1 MKKQR
6 MIVLILSLMFVACE
20 STERLDRG
28 LRVADQYDDK
38 AYVFRAAPKALTG
51 AVKLADLLVMA
62 EQHNASLLREAY
74 STRVAEAKKQEFL
87 ARIFSPQGSLST
99 GGFVRSNTPKLRASV
114 LGQRFKVPLGV
125 KDYVFAQGT
134 LRQPLLSVSDQFFRL
149 SAASLNVKAR
159 QLGFLRARQL
169 IRLKVIN
176 SFFAVLI
183 LKGELSS
190 VKALIKSLKEREK
203 ESEILLKNGRIIK
216 NEVLQVQVELRD
228 QEQSAIELR
237 NAIRLNKLDLCQL
250 AGAPVTEGFSF
261 SWSRTMPA
269 KATMPSSRAAFQ
281 KAMKNRPD
289 LLALELQQQSAK
301 RSATAEWFDYLP
313 RIDGIVSYEW
323 LDQDNLVEDDFFGLT
338 VLGSV
343 DFLDLSRHARNRQ
356 FTEQANSIKAQG
368 LELERQ
374 IRFEVEQA
382 CLAIDNEINRRR
394 QAQLASEAA
403 QENVKVER
411 LRFKNGKSTANDLL
425 DAETR
430 LVTQQINIIRARY
443 RYYSN
448 LALLEFVAGIR
459 NDVFTK

>member
-1 MKKQR
+1 M
-6 MIVLILSLMFVACE
+6 
-20 STERLDRG
+20 
-28 LRVADQYDDK
+28 
-38 AYVFRAAPKALTG
+38 
-51 AVKLADLLVMA
+51 
-62 EQHNASLLREAY
+62 
-74 STRVAEAKKQEFL
+74 
-87 ARIFSPQGSLST
+87 
-99 GGFVRSNTPKLRASV
+99 
-114 LGQRFKVPLGV
+114 
-125 KDYVFAQGT
+125 
-134 LRQPLLSVSDQFFRL
+134 
-149 SAASLNVKAR
+149 
-159 QLGFLRARQL
+159 
-169 IRLKVIN
+169 
-176 SFFAVLI
+176 
-183 LKGELSS
+183 
-190 VKALIKSLKEREK
+190 
-203 ESEILLKNGRIIK
+203 
-216 NEVLQVQVELRD
+216 
-228 QEQSAIELR
+228 
-237 NAIRLNKLDLCQL
+237 
-250 AGAPVTEGFSF
+250 TEGFSF